1 MPYSRKI
8 SKILKDLVLI
18 MVLIFTLFPI
28 LWTVTLSFKQS
39 RDIVKYPPSFL
50 FTPTFDNYINALYNS
65 PFLNYFINSGIIAL
79 GSTFLVLLLAIPAAY
94 GIYRFNFKLKSFV
107 TVFILFSRMVLPVAV
122 AIPFFVVFKELN
134 LLNTHIS
141 IILMETIM
149 LLPLAIWLIG
159 GYLVMV
165 PKEFEE
171 AAMID
176 GTTRFGAFLRIVLP
190 ILITSLAPISI
201 LTFIF
206 SWNDLLF
213 PLILSGPQTKT
224 LTVGILNLI
233 GYESV
238 DWGALCA
245 TVMIASVPIIIL
257 AMIVQKQLIKGFS
270 AEVLKG

>member
-50 FTPTFDNYINALYNS
+50 FTPTFDNYVNALYNS
-65 PFLNYFINSGIIAL
+65 PFLSYFINSGIIAL

>member
-1 MPYSRKI
+1 M
-8 SKILKDLVLI
+8 
-18 MVLIFTLFPI
+18 
-28 LWTVTLSFKQS
+28 LSFKS
-39 RDIVKYPPSFL
+39 SIEIVQYPPSFV
-50 FTPTFDNYINALYNS
+50 FVPTLENYVNALYNS
-65 PFLNYFINSGIIAL
+65 SFLAYFTNSGIIAF

-94 GIYRFNFKLKSFV
+94 GIYRFNFRLKSFA

-122 AIPFFVVFKELN
+122 AIPFFVIFKELN

-176 GTTRFGAFLRIVLP
+176 GTTRFGAFLRIVIP
-190 ILITSLAPISI
+190 ILLTSLTPISI

-224 LTVGILNLI
+224 LTVGILNYI

-238 DWGALCA
+238 DWGSLCA
-245 TVMIASVPIIIL
+245 TVIIASIPIIIL

>member
-176 GTTRFGAFLRIVLP
+176 GTTRFGAFLRIVIP
-190 ILITSLAPISI
+190 ILITSLIPISI

>member
-50 FTPTFDNYINALYNS
+50 FTPTFDNYVNALYNS
-65 PFLNYFINSGIIAL
+65 PFLSYFINSGIIAL

-176 GTTRFGAFLRIVLP
+176 GTTRFGAFLRIVIP
-190 ILITSLAPISI
+190 ILITSLIPISI

-224 LTVGILNLI
+224 LTVGILNYI

-257 AMIVQKQLIKGFS
+257 AVIVQKQLIKGFS